1 MVKRRA
7 DTIGRMYNTAH
18 GSCKAQENFQDE
30 AVLATMRERR
40 LRPNWFHS
48 IEPSMPSPNVRT
60 PGRTL
65 SAAGD
70 SSLLMPTTQDSMW
83 LEPGARA
90 PASPSRG
97 ADVFNVCHVGVV
109 LRAVVFVHAVLALGL
124 LFTKSTAV
132 AWLESFS
139 VAAGV
144 VLPGVLCWLSMACLA
159 KSWLARMTTT
169 QQWVLSGTLGA
180 LAALVSWALGQWS
193 GLSVWSPPSTAAD
206 ALPAVLAPM
215 LTGAALALGVTVWLQ
230 WRDQARFPAEATA
243 RLAELQSRI
252 RPHFL
257 FNTLNTAL
265 ALVRLDP
272 ARAEDVLED
281 LSELFRVALSES
293 GESTTLA
300 GEIDLAKR
308 YLAIEQIRF
317 GDRLKV
323 QWELDEAAGSARV
336 PPLLLQPLVENAVHH
351 GIEPGEQ
358 GGLVR
363 IRTRV
368 LGGRVQVSIVNTV
381 PDAPPRPGH
390 GMALR
395 NVKERLR
402 LMHDVASQFETRLH
416 EGVFRVHITLPLG
429 DATETSKP

>member
-1 MVKRRA
+1 
-7 DTIGRMYNTAH
+7 
-18 GSCKAQENFQDE
+18 
-30 AVLATMRERR
+30 
-40 LRPNWFHS
+40 
-48 IEPSMPSPNVRT
+48 MPSHSPKV
-60 PGRTL
+60 PPSSVMPSL
-65 SAAGD
+65 MD
-70 SSLLMPTTQDSMW
+70 SVW
-83 LEPGARA
+83 LEPNARA
-90 PASPSRG
+90 VRSQVQGGDA
-97 ADVFNVCHVGVV
+97 FNVCHVGVV
-109 LRAVVFVHAVLALGL
+109 LRTVVFVHAVVALGL
-124 LFTKSTAV
+124 LFTNRTPLG
-132 AWLESFS
+132 WLESFS
-139 VAAGV
+139 VAVGL

-159 KSWLARMTTT
+159 KGWLARMSAT
-169 QQWVLSGTLGA
+169 QQWLLSGALGA
-180 LAALVSWALGQWS
+180 VAAWLSWALGQWS
-193 GLSVWSPPSTAAD
+193 GLSVWASSTGPVGT
-206 ALPAVLAPM
+206 LPALLAPM
-215 LTGAALALGVTVWLQ
+215 LAGAALALGVTLWLQ
-230 WRDQARFPAEATA
+230 WREQARFPAEATA

-272 ARAEDVLED
+272 TRAEGVLED
-281 LSELFRVALSES
+281 LSELFRVALSEG

-300 GEIDLAKR
+300 GEIDLARR

-323 QWELDEAAGSARV
+323 QWDLDSAAGSARV

-351 GIEPGEQ
+351 GVEPGEQ

-381 PDAPPRPGH
+381 PSSPPRPGH

-416 EGVFRVHITLPLG
+416 EGVFRVQITLPLG
-429 DATETSKP
+429 VATESSLP